1 MSIIEFK
8 NVFYTYPQKTQYALE
23 NITFSVK
30 EGEFLAVM
38 GENSAGKTTL
48 CKLINGLI
56 PHHYGGRLSGTV
68 TVDGLNTAECTVPQ
82 LALKAGIVFDDPDAQ
97 LFTSTVRHEAAFG
110 PENLLLPTDEIEER
124 ITFALCATG
133 LKGFEDRAPSTL
145 SGGEKQRLS
154 IAAALAMKGKILV
167 LDDPLC
173 RLDPD
178 GAQEVMTVLNDI
190 RSKYQ
195 ITVVFVSGGSEIM
208 SKHADRV
215 CVLNNGRI
223 AALDRAENIFSDND
237 LLEKNGIM
245 PLIAENLN
253 KKPQSSSDLLITG
266 SSNSF
271 SKTLRSTAAD
281 SKVYSRLQNSVS
293 FAAAKQFFVLTPC
306 KTAVFKGSSYKTEV
320 LQELLYISDKEAVR
334 IDNFSYLYPDCVSIK
349 NVNITIYDN
358 DFIALT
364 GKNGCGKT
372 TLLKNI
378 TGLLRPSGGDI
389 YIRGKNTKEL
399 SIAAISKEAG
409 FVMQNP
415 GTQLFTDSVFNEA
428 AFALKNMRRELCL
441 SKSEITRRVKDAL
454 ETVGLYDE
462 NAFPH
467 ALSGPDKTKIVIA
480 CVLAMGCRIIIL
492 DEVDARNDYRGSL
505 KIMDIVRELH
515 SKGFT
520 IIFVTHN
527 MYLVD
532 RYAQRLIKMERDGIY
547 E

>member
-30 EGEFLAVM
+30 EGEFLAIM
-38 GENSAGKTTL
+38 GENGAGKTTL

-68 TVDGLNTAECTVPQ
+68 TVDGLNTAEGTVPQ
-82 LALKAGIVFDDPDAQ
+82 LALKAGIVFNDPDAQ

-110 PENLLLPTDEIEER
+110 PENLLLPPDEIEER
-124 ITFALCATG
+124 ITFALCAAG
-133 LKGFEDRAPSTL
+133 LNGFEDRAPSTL

-178 GAQEVMTVLNDI
+178 GAKEVMTVLNDI

-208 SKHADRV
+208 SKYSDRV

-223 AALDRAENIFSDND
+223 AALDKAENIFSDND

-245 PLIAENLN
+245 PLIVENLN
-253 KKPQSSSDLLITG
+253 KKPQSNSDLLITG
-266 SSNSF
+266 SSISF
-271 SKTLRSTAAD
+271 CKTLRDTAAD
-281 SKVYSRLQNSVS
+281 GKVYV
-293 FAAAKQFFVLTPC
+293 
-306 KTAVFKGSSYKTEV
+306 
-320 LQELLYISDKEAVR
+320 SDKEAVK
-334 IDNFSYLYPDCVSIK
+334 IDNFSYIYPDGVSIK
-349 NVNITIYDN
+349 NVNLTIYDN

-389 YIRGKNTKEL
+389 YIRGKNTKKL

-441 SKSEITRRVKDAL
+441 SKSEIIRRVKDAL
-454 ETVGLYDE
+454 ETIGVYDE

-492 DEVDARNDYRGSL
+492 DEVDAGNDYRGSL

-527 MYLVD
+527 MYLAD
-532 RYAQRLIKMERDGIY
+532 RYAQRHIKMERDGIY